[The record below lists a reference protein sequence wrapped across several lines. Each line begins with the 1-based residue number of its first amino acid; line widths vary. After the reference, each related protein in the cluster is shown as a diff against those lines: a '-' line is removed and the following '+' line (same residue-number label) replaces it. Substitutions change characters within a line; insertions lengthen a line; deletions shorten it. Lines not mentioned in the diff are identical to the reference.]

1 MKRVRL
7 QDVADKAGVA
17 VNTASV
23 ILNNRSYCWASQA
36 TQERVFHAAE
46 ELGYRAS
53 KAAVGI
59 RLGKFHNIGVVL
71 PDLENPHYMAS
82 ARLLEAEAQERGYDL
97 LIEHSRMDL
106 SREASCLENIFERQ
120 VDGVIWHAIDAVA
133 HLPLLERMWRRGLPM
148 VVLTA
153 KPSRPLPADSITVDF
168 DNGIRA
174 ALKHL
179 ASLGHRKIGFVSSLA
194 VGQSDGGRLN
204 LFAALAR
211 LENLIF
217 RDDWMITTDHRIPR
231 VQEAFERALKLW
243 GDVRPTGV
251 ICLNDM
257 AAIAVIRGAKVSG
270 LRVPGDLS
278 VIGIDDIPLAAFLT
292 PTLTTIR
299 QPAGEIA
306 RAAVHQLLT
315 RIESDDFPPPVHSD
329 FPSSLMVRES
339 TAPHRLRSRGRTQ
352 SRERGGLD
360 VAQKRVDAIA
370 KTLPSGGPGC

>member
-7 QDVADKAGVA
+7 QDVAEKAGVA

-23 ILNNRSYCWASQA
+23 ILNNRSYCWASKA
-36 TQERVFHAAE
+36 TQERVFRAAE

-82 ARLLEAEAQERGYDL
+82 ARLLEGEAQERGYDL
-97 LIEHSRMDL
+97 IIEHSRMDL

-133 HLPLLERMWRRGLPM
+133 HLPLLDRLWKRGLPI

-168 DNGIRA
+168 DSGIRA
-174 ALKHL
+174 ALQHL

-194 VGQSDGGRLN
+194 KGQSDGGRLE
-204 LFAALAR
+204 LFASLAR
-211 LENLIF
+211 LENLVF
-217 RDDWMITTDHRIPR
+217 RDEWMITTGHRIGG
-231 VQEAFERALKLW
+231 VQEAFEGALKQW
-243 GDVRPTGV
+243 GRDRPSGM

-257 AAIAVIRGAKVSG
+257 AAIAVIRGAMVSG

-292 PTLTTIR
+292 PALTTIR
-299 QPAGEIA
+299 QPTGEIA
-306 RAAVHQLLT
+306 HAAVQQLLT
-315 RIESDDFPPPVHSD
+315 RIESDDFPPPVHRD

-339 TAPHRLRSRGRTQ
+339 TAPHRKSSKQ
-352 SRERGGLD
+352 NSRE
-360 VAQKRVDAIA
+360 K
-370 KTLPSGGPGC
+370 